1 MIILEVCNSNNSPT
15 RPEGVG
21 MYAMRPAVS
30 VCKPRL
36 AVDPVISFLMKLSQD
51 ELIIS
56 LSQDIKACFS
66 RDNGLI

>member
-1 MIILEVCNSNNSPT
+1 
-15 RPEGVG
+15 